1 MTEHIYSHSELEAL
15 AASAAE
21 KAVSSMLASLGL
33 ETKDPIK
40 AQRDFAALRELRQLV
55 DDVEFQKDLAYLRSW
70 RMATEDARAKTLL
83 AVVSLLVTGAAAA
96 LWIGLK
102 TKFLDDLK

>member
-21 KAVSSMLASLGL
+21 KAVSSMLTSLGI

-55 DDVEFQKDLAYLRSW
+55 DDDEFQKDMAHLRSW
-70 RMATEDARAKTLL
+70 RRATEDVRAKTLV
-83 AVVSLLVTGAAAA
+83 AVIGLLITGAAAA
-96 LWIGLK
+96 FWLGIKAQLLGLK
-102 TKFLDDLK
+102 